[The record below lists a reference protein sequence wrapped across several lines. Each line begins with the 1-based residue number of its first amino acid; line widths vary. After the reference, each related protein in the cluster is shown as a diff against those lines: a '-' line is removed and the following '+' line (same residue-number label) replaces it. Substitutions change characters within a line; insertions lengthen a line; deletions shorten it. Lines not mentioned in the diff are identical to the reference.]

1 MRKMLFITNRSINE
15 DKKLKPG
22 RKITF
27 DINDNRAGQDVYF
40 CENKGKEN
48 YTELGSV
55 QFLNRLKNSKE
66 KQILIYIHG
75 CKLKSAFP
83 WNSSVY

>member
-1 MRKMLFITNRSINE
+1 MLFITNRAINE

-40 CENKGKEN
+40 CEKTGKDD
-48 YTELGSV
+48 YIELG
-55 QFLNRLKNSKE
+55 LE
-66 KQILIYIHG
+66 KFFS
-75 CKLKSAFP
+75 KLKRSQRRRSQKQRANISFYSWILKP
-83 WNSSVY
+83 A